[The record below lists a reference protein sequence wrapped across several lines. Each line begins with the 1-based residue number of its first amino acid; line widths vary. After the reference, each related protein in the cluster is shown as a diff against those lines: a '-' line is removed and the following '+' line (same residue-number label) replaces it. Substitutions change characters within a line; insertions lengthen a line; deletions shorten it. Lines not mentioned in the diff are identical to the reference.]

1 MNEFPILYYTLL
13 DKSIDAGI
21 VGSNYFKTIKTE
33 KMKSNDNR
41 IEILKGLN
49 KDMFFQ
55 QSDFLLRGSSQDKEI
70 TSDEHRKLF
79 EVFQEK
85 AENFFPGMQ
94 QGSAEAIRFRRIC
107 MLFHSKEE
115 SEANKQTLREQL
127 QSQIDVGDIHDA
139 TGKIKPETL
148 WGMICYQSPELKT
161 LYTLDDEYDNKD
173 TTLQASIVA
182 TSASLAIWS
191 QKTAHLRR

>member
-1 MNEFPILYYTLL
+1 
-13 DKSIDAGI
+13 
-21 VGSNYFKTIKTE
+21 
-33 KMKSNDNR
+33 MKKNDNR
-41 IEILKGLN
+41 IEALKGLDEN
-49 KDMFFQ
+49 MFFH
-55 QSDFLLRGSSQDKEI
+55 QSDFLLRDSGQDKEI
-70 TSDEHRKLF
+70 APDEHQKLF
-79 EVFQEK
+79 KVFQER
-85 AENFFPGMQ
+85 AEELFPDME
-94 QGSAEAIRFRRIC
+94 QGSAEAIRFRRTC

-115 SEANKQTLREQL
+115 PEANKQTLREQL

-148 WGMICYQSPELKT
+148 WGMICYQSPALKI